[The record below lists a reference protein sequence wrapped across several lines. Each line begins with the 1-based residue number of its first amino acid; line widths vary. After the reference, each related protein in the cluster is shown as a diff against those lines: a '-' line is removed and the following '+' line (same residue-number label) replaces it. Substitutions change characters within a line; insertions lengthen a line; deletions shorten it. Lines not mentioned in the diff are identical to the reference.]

1 MSKQQYIT
9 PTIAVSGDTTG
20 YMNVLS
26 TTPGGEVQIVT
37 TGATVNTIGP
47 DRYIMVGDML
57 VAAGH
62 YKAVP
67 SNLYVDGDISI
78 QKEDDVVI
86 GGETVTNQGVLKVD
100 GEMLITGDIDIQG
113 DLIFEDAPSGS
124 SGMAGSSGSSGE
136 TGATGSSGSSGAN
149 GSSGSSGTAP
159 EPLYFKRQFVDNSE
173 GASYTAGR
181 MMGWGFIFTN
191 PVGTKALINMTF
203 YVNNSSSEILYTF
216 RSGSGAVPAKN
227 ATETGTT
234 FTTMTIPH
242 NTNSTSITMSY
253 VLDGLTP
260 GTQYWVDATAAGALD
275 LFSGTFTS
283 LEIL

>member
-1 MSKQQYIT
+1 MAKQQYIT
-9 PTIAVSGDTTG
+9 PSIAVTGDTTG

-62 YKAVP
+62 YKAIP
-67 SNLYVDGDISI
+67 TNLYVDGDISI

-100 GEMLITGDIDIQG
+100 GEMLITGDINIQG

-124 SGMAGSSGSSGE
+124 SGMAGSSGSSGVSGTSGTSGTSPASLYYKTQFVNRG
-136 TGATGSSGSSGAN
+136 TGA
-149 GSSGSSGTAP
+149 
-159 EPLYFKRQFVDNSE
+159 D
-173 GASYTAGR
+173 YTSGR

-203 YVNNSSSEILYTF
+203 YVNGSSSDIVYTF
-216 RSGSGAVPAKN
+216 RSGTGDVPARN
-227 ATETGTT
+227 ATATGTT
-234 FTTMTIPH
+234 FTTITIPH
-242 NTNSTSITMSY
+242 NNSSTCITMSY

-260 GTQYWVDATAAGALD
+260 GTQYWVDATAANDSLE